1 MAKIEDLINE
11 ITDSRLRGEIAR
23 EVAAIKHQKKF
34 GLVFEEHIPELL
46 LLPGLP
52 VRPGLRVVKRGGDVR
67 SAFLV
72 ERVHA
77 DGRATISTEKDGD
90 AVETVSIRD
99 LVVIKRFGEPIFPTL
114 TPVAT
119 LTRSHDRPYHTI
131 VNADNFHAL
140 QLFLYCYARQVD
152 VIYIDPPYNKGSRDW
167 KYNNDYVDATDQWRH
182 SKWLAMM
189 KRRIILAKSLLKP
202 DGILVITIDENEVHP
217 LGMLLSEIF
226 PEYDRHMLTIVIN
239 PKGTGKLNFARMD
252 EYAMFCVPKTGTN
265 LISANRV
272 QFLSQI
278 HEQSDETLE
287 EDADV
292 ETVEQKKLL
301 ETPAAELPFPV
312 EEKDE
317 WELRHAR
324 RRGNESSY
332 RHQRRNQFYPIYID
346 AQAGRVVL
354 VGDSLPL
361 DVAPVMTK
369 IDGLTPI
376 WPIDD
381 EGNDRCW
388 RFFPPTMR
396 SLVEQGR
403 VVLGRYNKKR
413 NTWTLNIWERKPTT
427 KKVKS
432 VWWSSRHDAGSHGT
446 SLLHK
451 ILGRRDAFPFAKSL
465 YVVHDTLSTIC
476 ANRPDALILDFFAG
490 SGTTYHAAA
499 LLNAE
504 DGGNRRCILV
514 TNNEVT
520 EKLAKQLNDDGFF
533 PGDSD
538 FEKHGICEAV
548 TWPRCKYVT
557 QGKRDDGTPLPGH
570 YLDGGELKDGFK
582 ENIEYFRLEF
592 LDPYEVAYGDR
603 FEAIVPILWLM
614 AGARGER
621 ETVRGRGKWFI
632 PKNSSY
638 AVLIQEQHFADF
650 KRKLLDRTDV
660 TLVFLVTDSEEAF
673 REMSASLPGR
683 PATKMLYKS
692 YLDNFRINI
701 EMNL

>member
-1 MAKIEDLINE
+1 
-11 ITDSRLRGEIAR
+11 
-23 EVAAIKHQKKF
+23 
-34 GLVFEEHIPELL
+34 
-46 LLPGLP
+46 
-52 VRPGLRVVKRGGDVR
+52 
-67 SAFLV
+67 
-72 ERVHA
+72 
-77 DGRATISTEKDGD
+77 
-90 AVETVSIRD
+90 
-99 LVVIKRFGEPIFPTL
+99 
-114 TPVAT
+114 
-119 LTRSHDRPYHTI
+119 
-131 VNADNFHAL
+131 
-140 QLFLYCYARQVD
+140 

-189 KRRIILAKSLLKP
+189 KRRITLAKRLLKP
-202 DGILVITIDENEVHP
+202 DGILVVTIDENEVHH

-226 PEYDRHMLTIVIN
+226 PEYDHHMLTTVIN

-252 EYAMFCVPKTGTN
+252 EYVMFCVPKTGTN

-278 HEQSDETLE
+278 HTQSEETLE
-287 EDADV
+287 EDTDV
-292 ETVEQKKLL
+292 EPAEQMELI
-301 ETPAAELPFPV
+301 ETPETDLPFPV

-317 WELRHAR
+317 WILRHAR

-332 RHQRRNQFYPIYID
+332 RHQRKNQFYAIYID
-346 AQAGRVVL
+346 AEAGRVVR

-361 DVAPVMTK
+361 DVAPSMTK

-388 RFFPPTMR
+388 RFIPTTMR
-396 SLVEQGR
+396 SLVEQSR

-432 VWWSSRHDAGSHGT
+432 VWWSSRHDAGTHGT

-451 ILGRRDAFPFAKSL
+451 ILARRDAFPFAKSL

-476 ANRPDALILDFFAG
+476 ANRPNALILDFFAG
-490 SGTTYHAAA
+490 SGTTYHATA

-520 EKLAKQLNDDGFF
+520 EKLAKQLNTDGLF
-533 PGDSD
+533 PGDSA
-538 FEKHGICEAV
+538 FEKFGICEAV

-557 QGKRDDGTPLPGH
+557 QGQRDDSTPLPGR

-582 ENIEYFRLEF
+582 ENIEYFRLNF
-592 LDPYEVAYGDR
+592 LDPHEVAYGDR
-603 FEAIVPILWLM
+603 FEAILPILWLM
-614 AGARGER
+614 AGAKGER

-632 PKNSSY
+632 PKNSPY

-650 KRKLLDRTDV
+650 KRELVARTDV
-660 TLVFLVTDSEEAF
+660 KLVFLVTDSEEAF
-673 REMSASLPGR
+673 REMSAVLPGL
-683 PATKMLYKS
+683 PYTKMLYKS

-701 EMNL
+701 ETNP